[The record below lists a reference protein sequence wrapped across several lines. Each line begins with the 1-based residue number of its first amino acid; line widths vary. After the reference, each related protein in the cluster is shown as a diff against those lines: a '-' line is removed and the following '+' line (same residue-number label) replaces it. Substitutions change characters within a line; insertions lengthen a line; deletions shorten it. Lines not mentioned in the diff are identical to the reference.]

1 MSSHKNTRTCRATA
15 ALLTGL
21 AGLLM
26 APAFAGSNEAATSS
40 QATAIASAV
49 TANLQSGHADV
60 TGSLLFVGPARVDS
74 DADGTWVTVLGQVA
88 GISIETAFPRG
99 QVAPGDYV
107 AVTGELSPDG
117 PATATAVIRLGGSY
131 SAGNSAVYLRGAV
144 ASLTTNGL
152 ATINQTRIDLAQG
165 YGGNRMSELAPGDVI
180 EILGFEAQDS
190 HGESLIVATSASNLV
205 DGSGVRG
212 IHGSGLRSADDS
224 SVLGIHGSGVR
235 GIHGSGLRSTDDS
248 NVLGIHGSG
257 VRGIHGSG
265 LRSTDDSNVL
275 GIHGSGVR
283 GIHGSGLRS
292 TDDSNVLGIH
302 GSGVRGI
309 HGSGIRAT
317 NSSDTQ

>member
-1 MSSHKNTRTCRATA
+1 MGMTGRPDERRLAVNNKNTKKAQREDMSSHKNTRTCRATA

-265 LRSTDDSNVL
+265 
-275 GIHGSGVR
+275 
-283 GIHGSGLRS
+283 
-292 TDDSNVLGIH
+292 
-302 GSGVRGI
+302 
-309 HGSGIRAT
+309 IRAT